1 MQIHKRQCLKI
12 DKSARLFL
20 FKKIS
25 CPLIF
30 TSSRISSQNL
40 PCGLKIVEF
49 FAKTARTPAPECL
62 LIVLRSFWNM
72 ALKKSHNEAKEFSW
86 MLPNDLVCRERERLP
101 DFIMQGFPCS
111 YLRTCKCLSFPPSYC
126 YGDPWFPPPS
136 STLPSPSPVAV
147 KPKGEGTFKKWCNY

>member
-1 MQIHKRQCLKI
+1 MQIQKRQCLKI

-30 TSSRISSQNL
+30 TSSWISLQNM

-72 ALKKSHNEAKEFSW
+72 ALKKTHNEAKEFSW

-111 YLRTCKCLSFPPSYC
+111 YLRTCNVSLFHLHIVMVIPGFLPPLPLS
-126 YGDPWFPPPS
+126 PPP
-136 STLPSPSPVAV
+136 PQ
-147 KPKGEGTFKKWCNY
+147 WQ